1 MERTS
6 PLQILARLL
15 PCIVVFVP
23 CACRSTRIQ
32 DVSLLESPG
41 VLRAATS
48 LEQQSV
54 WQQRVIAHWGDAEAY
69 GFDAVIQRAGES
81 LTILGLSPAGSVGF
95 SIVLS
100 EGEVELV
107 NNMPDDFPFPPRNVL
122 MDVQR
127 AFYPW
132 LASGTTEG
140 IVDGERIAEIWS
152 EGKLV
157 ERTFSR
163 LDGAPAGIITIRYE
177 WGDNNAYIP
186 ASTVLENGWFDY
198 KLEIETQRETLLDS
212 SGEPE

>member
-1 MERTS
+1 MERTP
-6 PLQILARLL
+6 PLQILAWLFS
-15 PCIVVFVP
+15 CIAVFVLG
-23 CACRSTRIQ
+23 ACRSTRTQ

-48 LEQQSV
+48 LEQQAV
-54 WQQRVIAHWGDAEAY
+54 WQQRVVAHWGDGEAY

-81 LTILGLSPAGSVGF
+81 LTILGLSLAGSVGF

-100 EGEVELV
+100 AGEVELV

-132 LASGTTEG
+132 LAPGTTEG
-140 IVDGERIAEIWS
+140 IVDGDRIAEIWND
-152 EGKLV
+152 GKLV

-163 LDGAPAGIITIRYE
+163 LDGVPAGVITIRYG
-177 WGDNNAYIP
+177 WGDSSAHLP
-186 ASTVLENGWFDY
+186 SSTVLDNGWFGY
-198 KLEIETQRETLLDS
+198 QLEIETQMETLLDS
-212 SGEPE
+212 SGEAE